1 MFSEVIAYL
10 MTGSCTIKAST
21 VVALACAAEYYELE
35 DLRQACQE
43 RFPDCLHVD
52 TVCRVLSEIEVYYD
66 YHTAKNML
74 VKVRVRVSICV
85 CLCVWAGGC
94 DINNKNVI
102 RLTILRLPSPPL
114 SFPSDSALRG
124 GACGFGSLQ
133 SPLPSPLRAHG
144 PSCH

>member
-1 MFSEVIAYL
+1 MKQGRGNTRSLSSPFSLLCPFPLPPLPLPLQYHVLEWTDTVFSEVIAYL

-43 RFPDCLHVD
+43 RFPDCLHVE

-74 VKVRVRVSICV
+74 VKVCPCVRVCVCVSVCPCVRVSVCV
-85 CLCVWAGGC
+85 GEGL
-94 DINNKNVI
+94 
-102 RLTILRLPSPPL
+102 
-114 SFPSDSALRG
+114 
-124 GACGFGSLQ
+124 
-133 SPLPSPLRAHG
+133 
-144 PSCH
+144 

>member
-74 VKVRVRVSICV
+74 VKVRVHVSMCV
-85 CLCVWAGGC
+85 CVCVCGQGV
-94 DINNKNVI
+94 VI
-102 RLTILRLPSPPL
+102 
-114 SFPSDSALRG
+114 
-124 GACGFGSLQ
+124 
-133 SPLPSPLRAHG
+133 
-144 PSCH
+144 

>member
-85 CLCVWAGGC
+85 CLCVGV
-94 DINNKNVI
+94 VI
-102 RLTILRLPSPPL
+102 
-114 SFPSDSALRG
+114 
-124 GACGFGSLQ
+124 
-133 SPLPSPLRAHG
+133 
-144 PSCH
+144 